1 MNVTTEQ
8 LFTEA
13 RSHNRFVDEPVPDV
27 TLRAIYELMKW
38 GPTTTN
44 STPARIVFVRSP
56 EAKEKLLA
64 CMSPGNVEKT
74 RSAPV
79 VAILG
84 MDLAFYEKLPRLS
97 PANNAR
103 SWFVGKPDEFLHTT
117 ALRNSSLQGG
127 YFILAAR
134 ALGLDC
140 GPMGGFDAAKVDAAF
155 FAGTAVRS
163 NFVVALGRGKPEALY
178 PRGPRL
184 DFDEAC
190 SLV

>member
-1 MNVTTEQ
+1 MTLSTTS

-13 RSHNRFVDEPVPDV
+13 RSHNRFEPEPVPDS
-27 TLRAIYELMKW
+27 TLRALYDLMKW
-38 GPTTTN
+38 GPTSAN
-44 STPARIVFVRSP
+44 CTPARIVFVRSEP
-56 EAKEKLLA
+56 ARQALLA
-64 CMSPGNVEKT
+64 CMNAGNVEKA

-79 VAILG
+79 VAIIG
-84 MDLAFYEKLPRLS
+84 MDMEFHEKLPRLYPS
-97 PANNAR
+97 TDAR
-103 SWFVGKPDEFLHTT
+103 AWFVGKPELIAAT

-140 GPMGGFDAAKVDAAF
+140 GPMGGFDAAKLDAAF
-155 FAGTAVRS
+155 FAGTTIQS
-163 NFVVALGRGKPEALY
+163 NFVVALGRGRPEALY

-190 SLV
+190 RFA